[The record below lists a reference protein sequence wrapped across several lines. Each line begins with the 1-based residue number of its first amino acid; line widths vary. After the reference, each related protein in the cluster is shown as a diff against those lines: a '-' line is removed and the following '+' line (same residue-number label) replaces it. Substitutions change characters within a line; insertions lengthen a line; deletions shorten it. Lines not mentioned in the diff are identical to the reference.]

1 MVLFNI
7 QEELKKLPQ
16 SPGIYMMKNNVGE
29 VIYVG
34 KAKNLKNRVHSYF
47 TASSQKSSEKVRNMV
62 MHIKEFEY
70 IITDSEKEALLL
82 ECNLIKKFRPKY
94 NILLKDDKSY
104 PYIKITTNEDFP
116 RLIFTRN
123 VAKDGCEYYGPFS
136 ELRAVYETLSL
147 LLKLYPVRTC
157 KKYISAK
164 AEKSRPCLNYQIGL
178 CKAPCAGLI
187 SKEEYNIFIQE
198 SINLLMGKNKDIL
211 NSLNEQMLK
220 ESEDLNYEL
229 AAKYRDKIYAVKK
242 IMEKQKMISGSP
254 EDEDFINIFSDEN
267 DSCIQVFFSR
277 EGKINGRD
285 HFIIENTAE
294 LSKSE
299 ILTSFFK
306 QFYGGTAFIPKT
318 IYTPCEIDEIDL
330 FSQILTTKRENK
342 VNIKVPQK
350 GEKKK
355 TLDFVYNNAKITME
369 KFKLKLIGDKE
380 INLKALEELRELLQ
394 LDEIPNRIEAFDISN
409 IQGVDSVGSLVVFE
423 GGKNKNSDY
432 RRFKI
437 NEKIGNND
445 YESMREIISRRF
457 KHGLDEI
464 KKIQKNFIEYS
475 QGKFSVFPDL
485 IMMDGGK
492 GQVNVAIEVLREL
505 NIEIPVCGMV
515 KDDNH
520 ETRGIIYDNR
530 ELDIKEYINAM
541 NLVTRI
547 QDEVHRFAISYH
559 RTLRDKRILHSIL
572 EDIPYIGENRR
583 KELLLKFVSVDNI
596 RKASF
601 EELLQTKS
609 IDKKAANSIIE
620 FFKGKE
626 ER

>member
-1 MVLFNI
+1 MFNI

-16 SPGIYMMKNNVGE
+16 SPGIYMMRNSAQE

-47 TASSQKSSEKVRNMV
+47 TPSSQKTSEKVRNMV
-62 MHIKEFEY
+62 KHIEEFEY

-82 ECNLIKKFRPKY
+82 ECNLIKKYRPKY

-136 ELRAVYETLSL
+136 EVRAVYETLTL
-147 LLKLYPVRTC
+147 LRKLYPIRTC
-157 KKYISAK
+157 KRYISAK
-164 AEKSRPCLNYQIGL
+164 GEKVRPCLNYQIGL
-178 CKAPCAGLI
+178 CKAPCAGI
-187 SKEEYNIFIQE
+187 ITKEEYYKYIQE
-198 SINLLMGKNKDIL
+198 AINLLMGKNKNIL
-211 NSLNEQMLK
+211 ESLNEQMLK
-220 ESEDLNYEL
+220 ESEILNYEL
-229 AAKYRDKIYAVKK
+229 AAKLRDKIIAVKK
-242 IMEKQKMISGSP
+242 IMERQKMISGSP
-254 EDEDFINIFSDEN
+254 DDEDFINIFSDEN

-277 EGKINGRD
+277 EGKIVGRD
-285 HFIIENTAE
+285 HFIIENTSE
-294 LSKSE
+294 LQIGE
-299 ILTSFFK
+299 IITSFFK
-306 QFYGGTAFIPKT
+306 QFYGGTAYIPKI
-318 IYTPCEIDEIDL
+318 IYIPCDIDEIDL
-330 FSQILTTKRENK
+330 FTQILTAKRENK
-342 VNIKVPQK
+342 VSIKIPIK
-350 GEKKK
+350 GEKKNV
-355 TLDFVYNNAKITME
+355 LEFVYNNAKITME
-369 KFKLKLIGDKE
+369 KFKTKLIGDKE
-380 INLKALEELRELLQ
+380 INLKSLEEIAELLQ
-394 LDEIPNRIEAFDISN
+394 LDNIPNRIEAFDISN

-445 YESMREIISRRF
+445 YESMREIITRRF

-464 KKIQKNFIEYS
+464 KKIQKNILEYS

-492 GQVNVAIEVLREL
+492 GQVNVAIEVLNEL

-515 KDDNH
+515 KDDKH
-520 ETRGIIYDNR
+520 ETRGIIYNN
-530 ELDIKEYINAM
+530 KEININGYINAI

-559 RTLRDKRILHSIL
+559 RTLRDKKILHSIL
-572 EDIPYIGENRR
+572 EDIPFIGENRR
-583 KELLLKFVSVDNI
+583 KQLLIKFGSVDNI
-596 RKASF
+596 RKASL
-601 EELLQTKS
+601 EELMQTKS

-626 ER
+626 EI

>member
-1 MVLFNI
+1 
-7 QEELKKLPQ
+7 
-16 SPGIYMMKNNVGE
+16 MMRNSAGE

-34 KAKNLKNRVHSYF
+34 KAKNLKSRVHSYF
-47 TASSQKSSEKVRNMV
+47 TASSQKTSEKVRNMV
-62 MHIKEFEY
+62 MHIEEFEY

-82 ECNLIKKFRPKY
+82 ECNLIKKYRPRY

-123 VAKDGCEYYGPFS
+123 IVKDGCEYYGPFS
-136 ELRAVYETLSL
+136 EIRAVYETLSL
-147 LLKLYPVRTC
+147 LRRLYPVRTC
-157 KKYISAK
+157 KRYIS
-164 AEKSRPCLNYQIGL
+164 EKGEKVRPCLNYQIGL
-178 CKAPCAGLI
+178 CKAPCDGLI
-187 SKEEYNIFIQE
+187 SKEEYNVFIE
-198 SINLLMGKNKDIL
+198 EAVSLLLGKNKNIL
-211 NSLNEQMLK
+211 DSLSEQMLK
-220 ESEDLNYEL
+220 ESENLNYEL

-267 DSCIQVFFSR
+267 DSIIQVFFLR
-277 EGKINGRD
+277 EGKIEGRD
-285 HFIIENTAE
+285 HFIIENTSG
-294 LSKSE
+294 LSDNE
-299 ILTSFFK
+299 IITSFFK
-306 QFYGGTAFIPKT
+306 QFYGGTAYIPKV
-318 IYTPCEIDEIDL
+318 IYIPCQIDEIDL
-330 FSQILTTKRENK
+330 FNQILTTKRENK
-342 VNIKVPQK
+342 VTIKVPQK
-350 GEKKK
+350 GEKKN
-355 TLDFVYNNAKITME
+355 TLDFVYKNAKMTME

-380 INLKALEELRELLQ
+380 MSLKSLEELSELLE
-394 LDEIPNRIEAFDISN
+394 LDNIPNRIEAFDISN

-423 GGKNKNSDY
+423 SGKNKNSDY

-437 NEKIGNND
+437 NDKIGNND
-445 YESMREIISRRF
+445 YKSMREIVMRRF

-464 KKIQKNFIEYS
+464 KKIQENHMEYN
-475 QGKFSVFPDL
+475 QNKFSVFPDL

-492 GQVNVAIEVLREL
+492 GQVNAAIEILNEL
-505 NIEIPVCGMV
+505 HIEIPVCGMV

-520 ETRGIIYDNR
+520 ETRGIIYNNK
-530 ELDIKEYINAM
+530 ELDIKAYVNAM

-572 EDIPYIGENRR
+572 EDIPFIGENRR
-583 KELLLKFVSVDNI
+583 KELLLKFGSVDNI

-601 EELLQTKS
+601 EELLLTKS

-620 FFKGKE
+620 FFKGKG